1 VKGSVVEKFDSK
13 KRHYGVDVVT
23 QEDEP
28 IKSVMDGTII
38 MSDYT
43 TKSGYVVQIQHYND
57 LVSVYKH
64 CSATMRQVGEKV
76 TAGDPI
82 AIVGNTGE
90 FTTGPHLHFELWKNG
105 VPIDPQKHIVF

>member
-1 VKGSVVEKFDSK
+1 
-13 KRHYGVDVVT
+13 
-23 QEDEP
+23 
-28 IKSVMDGTII
+28 
-38 MSDYT
+38 
-43 TKSGYVVQIQHYND
+43 
-57 LVSVYKH
+57 
-64 CSATMRQVGEKV
+64 MRQVGEKV